1 MGSNI
6 KVGDIMVK
14 NVITL
19 EKGNGLVDAAT
30 IMKKYS
36 IGSVVITDK
45 SKAIGILTE
54 RDIIRK
60 AVARNNIN
68 RNVEDVMSFPIVV
81 IKPEN
86 TIEEAVT
93 AMKENGVKR
102 LIVIDEEGVLKGIIT
117 EDDIIN
123 ILPSLLDLIEER
135 VRIE

>member
-19 EKGNGLVDAAT
+19 SKGKNLVDAANV
-30 IMKKYS
+30 MKENS
-36 IGSVVITDK
+36 IGSVVIVDEE
-45 SKAIGILTE
+45 KAIGILTE

-68 RNVEDVMSFPIVV
+68 KKVEEVMSSPIIV

-86 TIEEAVT
+86 TIEEAVK

-102 LIVIDEEGVLKGIIT
+102 LIVIGEDGVLKGIIT
-117 EDDIIN
+117 EDDVIN
-123 ILPSLLDLIEER
+123 ILPSLIDLIEER
-135 VRIE
+135 AKIE